1 VARYC
6 HKPARDQIF
15 FPSAM
20 AFISTDKPRI
30 DRFSV
35 RMNSTAERTVCKLAG
50 DEHRY
55 NQKEFRN
62 NELVVCRPA
71 MRDKVLAALAA
82 AGALEA
88 E

>member
-1 VARYC
+1 
-6 HKPARDQIF
+6 
-15 FPSAM
+15 M
-20 AFISTDKPRI
+20 TAF
-30 DRFSV
+30 
-35 RMNSTAERTVCKLAG
+35 KLAG

-62 NELVVCRPA
+62 NELVVCGPA
-71 MRDKVLAALAA
+71 MRDKVLKALAA